1 MQNIHTEAVFPIIF
15 DDSSDLVG
23 SVEFDDGEAQDEGL
37 LAQSDVRAA
46 LLSMSGYGKS
56 RYPDTKGK
64 STCLSSS
71 MFDRFPLQAERT
83 EADRNG

>member
-46 LLSMSGYGKS
+46 LLSMSGYEKS
-56 RYPDTKGK
+56 QYPDTKGK

-71 MFDRFPLQAERT
+71 MFDRFPL
-83 EADRNG
+83 